1 MYRVYSV
8 PVLLRSETPPIRKSV
23 VSEAPSSPAEQ
34 LLITITVS
42 IQQPTL
48 LSMVKPWLH
57 TLHLEDVFYNDE
69 LPYEQIR
76 DTIVERIRQ
85 AEFYTDTDEELVDAV
100 MGLATAEVVVQ
111 FDYYWDDFYDWCD
124 DGRKVWVSLQ

>member
-1 MYRVYSV
+1 
-8 PVLLRSETPPIRKSV
+8 
-23 VSEAPSSPAEQ
+23 
-34 LLITITVS
+34 
-42 IQQPTL
+42 
-48 LSMVKPWLH
+48 MVKPWLH